1 MRTGSMPSK
10 KKRSRQAQNADQSR
24 YSRLNADTLEYFR
37 SMHALFKTAREQD
50 NEEEATTI
58 IARTFEEL
66 EEGSGEVDIVCDAEA
81 SRILEEFLHA
91 SDPTLLAR
99 FASLCLKEDNLGLM
113 CTSSPFG
120 SHVLETLLDRVA
132 AMSMAGGDPG
142 LEQVLEAF
150 TEQAAGHLFDMIS
163 SKYGSFVA
171 RRLVGVLAG
180 MRDGGR
186 GDGSA
191 DGGRGER
198 SYSNRSKFNLADKC
212 GVVGGAGGAGGSGGL
227 GRGNGVSAFG
237 SADPNRILLLTKLTA
252 KLTSDELTSSDIHE
266 LQTSPFAGPFLKV
279 LLEATAAVGD
289 VIDDKQRTDLIV
301 CLLGGNPKVGVE
313 SVTADAM
320 YRLMT
325 DRSGSHLV
333 EAALVAAP
341 DALFP
346 KLCTTAFKGRLPA
359 LAQHQSGNFTV
370 QTAIAHVKRP
380 QQLKRMLEDLKESF
394 VGLLRGRRAGIIT
407 VLLAASLRL
416 NTLQAETSTDVWEA
430 VKEAFKS
437 ERHPTPLH
445 SLLTLDTQVRLGK
458 HRGKLSP
465 LGCAMCISLLQFPK
479 GMTKNWNEALEGMS
493 TVELVQV
500 AMDPGGC
507 RVLESYLGHE
517 DTPSSRKDALLEKI
531 QGSWADIACFGS
543 GNKFVERC
551 FLLCSD
557 ASVKKQIASELAQA
571 EDRIAATH
579 RGPGLLR
586 TCAVQAIKTDPENFE
601 KRVKAAQATRAE
613 FEELFGGGDANRQDA
628 GDDTGDNA
636 DDDATK
642 SQEKNEK
649 KKAKREKKKEKKEKK
664 SAEKKKRSKDDMVKD
679 KKDKKKRDK

>member
-1 MRTGSMPSK
+1 MPSK
-10 KKRSRQAQNADQSR
+10 KRSRHAQNADQSR

-37 SMHALFKTAREQD
+37 SMHAAFKSAQAQD

-58 IARTFEEL
+58 ILRTFEEL
-66 EEGSGEVDIVCDAEA
+66 EETSGEVDVVCDAEA
-81 SRILEEFLHA
+81 SRILEEFLQA
-91 SDPTLLAR
+91 SDPTLVAK

-132 AMSMAGGDPG
+132 AMSAAGADGG
-142 LEQVLEAF
+142 LEEVLEAF
-150 TEQAAGHLFDMIS
+150 TEQSAGHLFDMIS

-180 MRDGGR
+180 VRDGGR
-186 GDGSA
+186 GDGSS
-191 DGGRGER
+191 DGGRGDR

-212 GVVGGAGGAGGSGGL
+212 GVGGSG
-227 GRGNGVSAFG
+227 NAMSSFS
-237 SADPNRILLLTKLTA
+237 SADPNRIMLLTKLTA

-266 LQTSPFAGPFLKV
+266 LQTSAFAGPFLKA

-301 CLLGGNPKVGVE
+301 CLLGGNSKLGGE
-313 SVTADAM
+313 SVTADAL

-346 KLCTTAFKGRLPA
+346 KLCTTAFKGRLPT
-359 LAQHQSGNFTV
+359 LAQHQSANFTV
-370 QTAIAHVKRP
+370 QTAIAHVKRS
-380 QQLKRMLEDLKESF
+380 QQLKRMFEDLEDYF

-407 VLLAASLRL
+407 VLLAAALRL
-416 NTLQAETSTDVWEA
+416 NTLQAESSRAVWEA
-430 VKEAFKS
+430 VTEAFKS

-458 HRGKLSP
+458 HRGKLSA

-479 GMTKNWNEALEGMS
+479 GMTKEWNAALEGMS
-493 TVELVQV
+493 TAELVQV

-517 DTPSSRKDALLEKI
+517 DTSSSRKDALLEKI

-586 TCAVQAIKTDPENFE
+586 TCAVHAVKTDPENFE

-613 FEELFGGGDANRQDA
+613 FEQLFGGGDGDPGDANSDGAGVDA
-628 GDDTGDNA
+628 V
-636 DDDATK
+636 DDAR
-642 SQEKNEK
+642 EEK
-649 KKAKREKKKEKKEKK
+649 KGKKEKKDKTGERRSKKKRAKDDKEKGKEKK
-664 SAEKKKRSKDDMVKD
+664 SSKKKK
-679 KKDKKKRDK
+679 KKDK

>member
-1 MRTGSMPSK
+1 VP
-10 KKRSRQAQNADQSR
+10 
-24 YSRLNADTLEYFR
+24 
-37 SMHALFKTAREQD
+37 
-50 NEEEATTI
+50 
-58 IARTFEEL
+58 
-66 EEGSGEVDIVCDAEA
+66 
-81 SRILEEFLHA
+81 
-91 SDPTLLAR
+91 P
-99 FASLCLKEDNLGLM
+99 FA
-113 CTSSPFG
+113 
-120 SHVLETLLDRVA
+120 
-132 AMSMAGGDPG
+132 
-142 LEQVLEAF
+142 
-150 TEQAAGHLFDMIS
+150 
-163 SKYGSFVA
+163 
-171 RRLVGVLAG
+171 
-180 MRDGGR
+180 
-186 GDGSA
+186 
-191 DGGRGER
+191 
-198 SYSNRSKFNLADKC
+198 
-212 GVVGGAGGAGGSGGL
+212 
-227 GRGNGVSAFG
+227 

-301 CLLGGNPKVGVE
+301 CLLGGNAKVGVE
-313 SVTADAM
+313 SVTTDAM

-333 EAALVAAP
+333 EAALIAAP

-380 QQLKRMLEDLKESF
+380 QQLKRMFEDLKDCF

-416 NTLQAETSTDVWEA
+416 NTLQAETSRAVWEA
-430 VKEAFKS
+430 VTEAFKS

-445 SLLTLDTQVRLGK
+445 SLLTLDRQVRLGK
-458 HRGKLSP
+458 HRGKLSA

-479 GMTKNWNEALEGMS
+479 GMTKEWNTALEGMS

-517 DTPSSRKDALLEKI
+517 DTSSSRKDALLEKL

-571 EDRIAATH
+571 EDRISATH

-613 FEELFGGGDANRQDA
+613 FEQLFGGENGDHQDADGDA
-628 GDDTGDNA
+628 GDAGDA
-636 DDDATK
+636 ATET
-642 SQEKNEK
+642 QEKTK
-649 KKAKREKKKEKKEKK
+649 KDKKEKKEKK
-664 SAEKKKRSKDDMVKD
+664 EKKRSNDDEV
-679 KKDKKKRDK
+679 KKKHKKRKGK